1 MYATCLQ
8 RLRGGYQG
16 KPSIFDN
23 MSKDDIIMSFFPCT
37 RFESMIN
44 MSFLGNQYQMKTW
57 SDEQKLEYDIKL
69 HNELHRNYVLFC
81 KMCIIA
87 KRRGLK
93 MIIENPYTQPHY
105 LTLYFCIKPAVIDS
119 DRRQNGD
126 YFKKPTQYWF
136 INCEPK
142 YNVIFEPIDYVEPKK
157 IDRLNKGDKNRSI
170 IHPQYAERFIKQY
183 VIDYKTD
190 FSELYGAEE

>member
-1 MYATCLQ
+1 
-8 RLRGGYQG
+8 
-16 KPSIFDN
+16 
-23 MSKDDIIMSFFPCT
+23 MSFFPCT
-37 RFESMIN
+37 RFETMIS
-44 MSFLGNQYQMKTW
+44 MSFLGHQYQMKSW

-81 KMCIIA
+81 KMCLIA
-87 KRRGLK
+87 YRKGLK

-105 LTLYFCIKPAVIDS
+105 LNLYFCLKPTVIDN

-126 YFKKPTQYWF
+126 YYKKPTQYWF
-136 INCEPK
+136 LNCKPK

-157 IDRLNKGDKNRSI
+157 VDKLKKGENSVCTQRSM